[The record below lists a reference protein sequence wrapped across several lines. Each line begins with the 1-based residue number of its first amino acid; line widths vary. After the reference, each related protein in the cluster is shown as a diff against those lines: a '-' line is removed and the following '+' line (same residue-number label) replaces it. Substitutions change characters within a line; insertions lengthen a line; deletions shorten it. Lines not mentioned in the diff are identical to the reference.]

1 MNVETDVLSRFDSIL
16 VNTRESQDMSCMR
29 YKGYAARIEYDE
41 RDDIFVGRV
50 LGMRDIISF
59 HARSVPELHEAFR
72 DALEDYLA
80 DCAEQGITPEKPASG
95 KVMLRIRPE
104 VHAAASVAARAAGKS
119 LNQWADE
126 VFEQAAMA

>member
-1 MNVETDVLSRFDSIL
+1 
-16 VNTRESQDMSCMR
+16 MR

>member
-1 MNVETDVLSRFDSIL
+1 
-16 VNTRESQDMSCMR
+16 MSCMR

-95 KVMLRIRPE
+95 KIMLRIRPE
-104 VHAAASVAARAAGKS
+104 VHAAASIAARAAGKS

>member
-1 MNVETDVLSRFDSIL
+1 
-16 VNTRESQDMSCMR
+16 MR

-126 VFEQAAMA
+126 VFEQAAMP

>member
-1 MNVETDVLSRFDSIL
+1 
-16 VNTRESQDMSCMR
+16 MSCMR
-29 YKGYAARIEYDE
+29 YKGYAARIEYDA

-59 HARSVPELHEAFR
+59 HASSVPELHEAFR

-80 DCAEQGITPEKPASG
+80 DCAELGIAPEKPASG

>member
-1 MNVETDVLSRFDSIL
+1 
-16 VNTRESQDMSCMR
+16 MR

-80 DCAEQGITPEKPASG
+80 DCVEQGITPEKPASG

>member
-1 MNVETDVLSRFDSIL
+1 
-16 VNTRESQDMSCMR
+16 MSCMR

-59 HARSVPELHEAFR
+59 HASSVSELHEAFR
-72 DALEDYLA
+72 QALEDYLA

-126 VFEQAAMA
+126 VFEQAALA

>member
-1 MNVETDVLSRFDSIL
+1 
-16 VNTRESQDMSCMR
+16 MSCMR
-29 YKGYAARIEYDE
+29 YKGYAARIEYDD

-59 HARSVPELHEAFR
+59 HASSVPELHEAFSE
-72 DALEDYLA
+72 ALEDYLA

-104 VHAAASVAARAAGKS
+104 VHAAASIAARAAGKS

-126 VFEQAAMA
+126 VFEQAAFA

>member
-1 MNVETDVLSRFDSIL
+1 
-16 VNTRESQDMSCMR
+16 MSCMR

-59 HARSVPELHEAFR
+59 HARSVRELHEAFH

-95 KVMLRIRPE
+95 KIMLRIRPE
-104 VHAAASVAARAAGKS
+104 VHAAASIAARAAGKS

>member
-1 MNVETDVLSRFDSIL
+1 
-16 VNTRESQDMSCMR
+16 MSCMR

-59 HARSVPELHEAFR
+59 HARSVLELHEAFR

>member
-1 MNVETDVLSRFDSIL
+1 
-16 VNTRESQDMSCMR
+16 MR

-80 DCAEQGITPEKPASG
+80 DCVEQGITPETPASG
-95 KVMLRIRPE
+95 KVMLGIRPE

>member
-1 MNVETDVLSRFDSIL
+1 
-16 VNTRESQDMSCMR
+16 MSCMR
-29 YKGYAARIEYDE
+29 YKGYAARIEYDA

-59 HARSVPELHEAFR
+59 HASSVPELHEAFR
-72 DALEDYLA
+72 GALEDYLA

>member
-1 MNVETDVLSRFDSIL
+1 
-16 VNTRESQDMSCMR
+16 MSCMR
-29 YKGYAARIEYDE
+29 YKGYVARIDYDE
-41 RDDIFVGRV
+41 RDDLFVGRV

-59 HARSVPELHEAFR
+59 HASSVPALHEAFAQ
-72 DALEDYLA
+72 ALEDYLA
-80 DCAEQGITPEKPASG
+80 DCAEQGIAPEKPASG

-126 VFEQAAMA
+126 VFEQAARA

>member
-1 MNVETDVLSRFDSIL
+1 
-16 VNTRESQDMSCMR
+16 MSCMR
-29 YKGYAARIEYDE
+29 YKGYAARIEYDA

-50 LGMRDIISF
+50 LGLRDIISF
-59 HARSVPELHEAFR
+59 HASAVPELHEAFR
-72 DALEDYLA
+72 EALDDYLA

-104 VHAAASVAARAAGKS
+104 VHAAASIAARAAGKS

-126 VFEQAAMA
+126 VFEQAAMV

>member
-1 MNVETDVLSRFDSIL
+1 
-16 VNTRESQDMSCMR
+16 MSCMR
-29 YKGYAARIEYDE
+29 YKGYAARIEYDA

-50 LGMRDIISF
+50 LGLRDIISF
-59 HARSVPELHEAFR
+59 HARSVPALHEAFR
-72 DALEDYLA
+72 EALDDYLA
-80 DCAEQGITPEKPASG
+80 DCAEQGIAPEKPASG

-104 VHAAASVAARAAGKS
+104 VHAAASIAARAAGKS

>member
-1 MNVETDVLSRFDSIL
+1 
-16 VNTRESQDMSCMR
+16 MR

-59 HARSVPELHEAFR
+59 HSRSVPELHEAFR

>member
-1 MNVETDVLSRFDSIL
+1 
-16 VNTRESQDMSCMR
+16 MSCMR

-41 RDDIFVGRV
+41 RDDIFVGV
-50 LGMRDIISF
+50 CWACATSSVF
-59 HARSVPELHEAFR
+59 NASSVPELHEAFR
-72 DALEDYLA
+72 GALEDYLA

-126 VFEQAAMA
+126 VFEQAALA

>member
-1 MNVETDVLSRFDSIL
+1 
-16 VNTRESQDMSCMR
+16 MSCMR
-29 YKGYAARIEYDE
+29 YKGYAARIEYDD

-59 HARSVPELHEAFR
+59 HASSVPQLHEAFHQ
-72 DALEDYLA
+72 ALEDYLA

-104 VHAAASVAARAAGKS
+104 VHAAASIAARAAGKS
-119 LNQWADE
+119 LNQWGDE
-126 VFEQAAMA
+126 VFEQAAFA

>member
-1 MNVETDVLSRFDSIL
+1 
-16 VNTRESQDMSCMR
+16 MR

-41 RDDIFVGRV
+41 RNDIFVGRV

>member
-1 MNVETDVLSRFDSIL
+1 
-16 VNTRESQDMSCMR
+16 MSCMR

>member
-1 MNVETDVLSRFDSIL
+1 
-16 VNTRESQDMSCMR
+16 MR

-41 RDDIFVGRV
+41 RNDIFVGRV

-80 DCAEQGITPEKPASG
+80 DCVEQGITPEKPASG